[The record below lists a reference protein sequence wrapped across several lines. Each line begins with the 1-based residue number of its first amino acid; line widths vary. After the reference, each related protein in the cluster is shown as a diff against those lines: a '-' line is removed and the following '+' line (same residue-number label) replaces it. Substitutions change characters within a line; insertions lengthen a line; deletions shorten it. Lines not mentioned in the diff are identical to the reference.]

1 MKKVILWT
9 SGIGL
14 AGFGIYTYIKYQ
26 LDLALKYEYDIKDLK
41 ILSLTDEEMS
51 LEAVIKLQ
59 NKSEFQIEVLEYD
72 ISIMY
77 RAIPVAR
84 TVSTSSF
91 EIRPNG
97 TSLVKIYGETK
108 FSDAKQVL
116 LPLATNIMQQKPIKI
131 DVSGYV
137 KAKFMGITHTI
148 RFEEKDIEYSSNLL
162 KDYNLDEKWNNIKS
176 KIPFLKKM

>member
-1 MKKVILWT
+1 MKKVFLWT

-26 LDLALKYEYDIKDLK
+26 LDLALQYEYDIKDLR
-41 ILSLTDEEMS
+41 ILTLTDKEMS
-51 LEAVIKLQ
+51 LEAVIRLV

-72 ISIMY
+72 LTIMY
-77 RAIPVAR
+77 RDIPLAR
-84 TVSTSSF
+84 SVSTSSF
-91 EIRPNG
+91 EIRPNA
-97 TSLVKIYGETK
+97 SSMVKIYGETN
-108 FSDAKQVL
+108 FSDGKKAI
-116 LPLATNIMQQKPIKI
+116 LPLATTILKQQPLKI
-131 DVSGYV
+131 GISGYV

-176 KIPFLKKM
+176 NIPFLKKM